1 MDQLQQIK
9 ISLLLSFQKLKFYEV
24 ITEDKSGIQNQ
35 RISVTASLDL
45 SYPCQRTHIPSWRS
59 FRQAWRG
66 FEIDTGL
73 HTMSIYSAIIRRIYH
88 NTEGHCSVTA
98 VLHRSSGLAE
108 NTFLF
113 MAQNLKESKH
123 MILNKY
129 CRSLHQ
135 QHKDLY
141 FCFFKT
147 QGLNTCLQNMC
158 SSGDTE
164 HKVLGMLTGLL
175 SSLASSL
182 LPEPLS

>member
-1 MDQLQQIK
+1 
-9 ISLLLSFQKLKFYEV
+9 
-24 ITEDKSGIQNQ
+24 
-35 RISVTASLDL
+35 
-45 SYPCQRTHIPSWRS
+45 
-59 FRQAWRG
+59 
-66 FEIDTGL
+66 
-73 HTMSIYSAIIRRIYH
+73 MSIYSAIIRRIYH
-88 NTEGHCSVTA
+88 NTEVHCSVTA

-108 NTFLF
+108 NTFF
-113 MAQNLKESKH
+113 FTAQNIKESKH

-141 FCFFKT
+141 FCFFRT
-147 QGLNTCLQNMC
+147 QSLNKCLQHMC